1 MTSNAYI
8 ATDGEKLMKVGKANN
23 PKRREKQINLPINI
37 TLACL
42 DEATAFRV
50 EDQLRQFIVERGG
63 IKHASTLDWFAYD
76 PQIYTML
83 CEFAGTIDGF
93 EPIHIEEDEGELE
106 IRAIRKRYFQLI
118 EEERLEEAKSLKADK
133 DSLERKVTFL
143 EAERDRLRKELE
155 AIRNHFHEESKQF
168 YETLNAERRRFHKE
182 IDEEREG
189 KYTLIRESGQWAGMF
204 KGIKKS
210 LVDRGQKPI
219 DSGVMLDFLNSLVP
233 EDIE

>member
-8 ATDGEKLMKVGKANN
+8 ASDREKLMKVGKANDT
-23 PKRREKQINLPINI
+23 KRREKQINLPINI

-83 CEFAGTIDGF
+83 CEFAGTLDGF
-93 EPIHIEEDEGELE
+93 QPIHIEDDGELE

-118 EEERLEEAKSLKADK
+118 EVERLEETKSLKADR
-133 DSLERKVTFL
+133 DSLERKVEFL
-143 EAERDRLRKELE
+143 EAERDRLRKELDG
-155 AIRNHFHEESKQF
+155 IRSLLQEERSQFH
-168 YETLNAERRRFHKE
+168 ETLNADHARFHKE
-182 IDEEREG
+182 IDEERQS
-189 KYTLIRESGQWAGMF
+189 KYALIRESGQWAGMF

-210 LVDRGQKPI
+210 LIDRKQKPI
-219 DSGVMLDFLNSLVP
+219 DPEVMLNLLNSLVP
-233 EDIE
+233 GDIE

>member
-1 MTSNAYI
+1 MASNAYI
-8 ATDGEKLMKVGKANN
+8 ASDREKLMKVGKANN
-23 PKRREKQINLPINI
+23 PKQREKQINLPINI

-50 EDQLRQFIVERGG
+50 EDQLRQFIVDRGG

-93 EPIHIEEDEGELE
+93 EPIHIEDEGELE

-118 EEERLEEAKSLKADK
+118 EEGRLEEAKLLKTAK
-133 DSLERKVTFL
+133 DSLERKVEFL
-143 EAERDRLRKELE
+143 EAERDRLCKELE
-155 AIRNHFHEESKQF
+155 AIRNNFQEERNQF
-168 YETLNAERRRFHKE
+168 YETLNTERARFHQE
-182 IDEEREG
+182 IDEERKG
-189 KYTLIRESGQWAGMF
+189 KYTLIREAGQWEGMF

-210 LVDRGQKPI
+210 LKDRGQKPI
-219 DSGVMLDFLNSLVP
+219 DPEVMLNLLNSLVP